1 MIIAG
6 ILRQKN
12 APVICV
18 EADTS
23 VRQAISIL
31 NEARIGAVLVLE
43 GDRLAGLFSER
54 DLVRLIVQAGEEV
67 LEAAVGDVMTTDLVT
82 LTPEQSCADAMA
94 LMTNERIRH
103 LPVLEDGRLVGIVSI
118 GDLVK
123 HRIEEIESEAEQ
135 LKAYITAA

>member
-18 EADTS
+18 EADYS

-31 NEARIGAVLVLE
+31 HEARIGAVLVLE
-43 GDRLAGLFSER
+43 GDRLVGLFSER
-54 DLVRLIVQAGEEV
+54 DLVRLIVQAGEEA
-67 LEAAVGDVMTTDLVT
+67 LEAAVGDVMTTELVT
-82 LTPEQSCADAMA
+82 LTPDHSCADAMA
-94 LMTNERIRH
+94 LMTNRRIRH
-103 LPVLEDGRLVGIVSI
+103 LPVLEAGRLVGIVSI

-135 LKAYITAA
+135 LKAYITAG

>member
-18 EADTS
+18 EADYT
-23 VRQAISIL
+23 VRQAVFIL
-31 NEARIGAVLVLE
+31 HEARIGAVLVLE

-54 DLVRLIVQAGEEV
+54 DLVRLLAQEGESV
-67 LEAAVGDVMTTDLVT
+67 LEAHVGDVMSTDLIT
-82 LTPEQSCADAMA
+82 LSPEQSCADAMA
-94 LMTNERIRH
+94 LMTNQRIRH
-103 LPVLEDGRLVGIVSI
+103 LPVLEAGQLIGIVSI

-135 LKAYITAA
+135 LKAYITAG

>member
-18 EADTS
+18 EADYT
-23 VRQAISIL
+23 VRQAVFIL
-31 NEARIGAVLVLE
+31 DEARIGALLVLE
-43 GDRLAGLFSER
+43 GDRLVGLFSER
-54 DLVRLIVQAGEEV
+54 DLVRLLAQEGESV
-67 LEAAVGDVMTTDLVT
+67 LEAHVGAVMSTDLIT
-82 LTPEQSCADAMA
+82 LSPEQSCADAMA
-94 LMTNERIRH
+94 LMTNQRIRH
-103 LPVLEDGRLVGIVSI
+103 LPVLEAGQLIGIVSI

-135 LKAYITAA
+135 LKAYITAS